1 MKAVITDY
9 GFNSIELERK
19 AIEGAGHSLD
29 ARTRTT
35 AAELM
40 ELVADADCV
49 ITQFA
54 PITADVIRGMRRA
67 RGIVRYGIGVDNVD
81 LEAAK
86 SAGIPVC
93 NVPDYCIDEVADHT
107 LAFALALTRC
117 IVPNSNLVASGK
129 WGLATPIESMSA
141 LKTMTVGVIGFG
153 RIGREVARRFLA
165 FKARVQ
171 VFDPI
176 APAAAVR
183 DAGCEPVDLETLL
196 RSSDLI
202 TLHCPST
209 AQTRGMINRD
219 SLAKTK
225 RGLLLVNVGRGDL
238 VDPAALIEALGSGA
252 IRGAALDVYS
262 PEPIPKDSPILAMSN
277 VVFSAHIA
285 SASPTAVEKLKS
297 SAASTAVAALRGE
310 LPPNVVNGVRSPRFP
325 A

>member
-9 GFNSIELERK
+9 GFSSIEPERT
-19 AIEGAGHSLD
+19 ILQSGGHTLD
-29 ARTRTT
+29 ARPKATG
-35 AAELM
+35 ADLI
-40 ELVADADCV
+40 ELVSDADCV

-54 PITADVIRGMRRA
+54 PITADVIRAMRRA

-86 SAGIPVC
+86 AAGIPVC
-93 NVPDYCIDEVADHT
+93 NIPDYCIDEVADHT
-107 LAFALALTRC
+107 LAFVLGLTRG
-117 IVPNSNLVASGK
+117 IVSNSNLVASGK
-129 WGLATPIESMSA
+129 WGLATPIAAMRA

-153 RIGREVARRFLA
+153 RIGREVARRLLA
-165 FKARVQ
+165 FKARVK

-183 DAGCEPVDLETLL
+183 DAGCDPVDLETLL

-219 SLAKTK
+219 ALAKTK
-225 RGLLLVNVGRGDL
+225 PGLLLVNVGRGDL
-238 VDPAALIEALGSGA
+238 VDPAALIDALRSGA
-252 IRGAALDVYS
+252 IAGAALDVFS
-262 PEPIPKDSPILAMSN
+262 PEPIPRDSPILGMNN
-277 VVFSAHIA
+277 VILSSHIA
-285 SASPTAVEKLKS
+285 SVSPAAVEKLQS

>member
-9 GFNSIELERK
+9 GFNSIELERT
-19 AIEGAGHSLD
+19 AIEKAGHTLD
-29 ARTRTT
+29 ARTKATGP
-35 AAELM
+35 ELI

-54 PITADVIRGMRRA
+54 PITADVIRAMRRA
-67 RGIVRYGIGVDNVD
+67 RAIVRYGIGVDNVD

-86 SAGIPVC
+86 AAGIPVC

-107 LAFALALTRC
+107 LAFVLALTRAV
-117 IVPNSNLVASGK
+117 VPNSNLVASGK
-129 WGLATPIESMSA
+129 WGLATSITSMWA

-153 RIGREVARRFLA
+153 RIGREVARRLLA
-165 FKARVQ
+165 FKSRVQ

-183 DAGCEPVDLETLL
+183 DAGCEPVDLETLI

-219 SLAKTK
+219 ALAKTK
-225 RGLLLVNVGRGDL
+225 PGLLLVNVGRGDL
-238 VDPAALIEALGSGA
+238 IDSAALIDALRSGA
-252 IRGAALDVYS
+252 VGGAALDVFS
-262 PEPIPKDSPILAMSN
+262 PEPIPKDSPILGMNN
-277 VVFSAHIA
+277 VVLSAHIA
-285 SASPTAVEKLKS
+285 SASPSAVEKLKS
-297 SAASTAVAALRGE
+297 SAASTAVSALRGE